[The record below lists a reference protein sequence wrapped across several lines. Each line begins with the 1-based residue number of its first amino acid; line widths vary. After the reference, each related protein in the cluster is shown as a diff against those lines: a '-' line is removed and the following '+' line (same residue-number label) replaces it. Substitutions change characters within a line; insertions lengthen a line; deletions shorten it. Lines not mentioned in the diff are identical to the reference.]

1 MNRDE
6 PAPKP
11 YQLISFPQGQIQ
23 REKPAG
29 HDRARA
35 QCQSGWLEVE
45 FQTLTPV
52 QVASG
57 ITDFVK
63 AGDETQLALVQL
75 SIDRFDDDDP
85 SKIISKAIL
94 PGSSIKGAI
103 RSLAETLSPSCL
115 LVYNRFT
122 RNAVPRPLSSCGGGR
137 SLCPACRLFGTQD
150 YQGQLSFED
159 ALVPDGNLSLLGTPL
174 LWQPAR
180 SDGRGLPGRYL
191 ARNEARGRKLYEHRE
206 PATGPDPRLVIREGA
221 RIPFRLSF
229 TNLTEA
235 ELGLLLTALGQH
247 PKSPFF
253 IKLGAGKPVG
263 LGSIEVKIKTAA
275 LISGSEAIKKAG
287 RVGKAKER
295 GEKLEGAALTARIA
309 QWTKQAEERQ
319 ILLAAQLKEVAHT
332 LRSVNLHEPAPSGL
346 Y

>member
-1 MNRDE
+1 MHRDE

-11 YQLISFPQGQIQ
+11 YQLISFPSDQPQ
-23 REKPAG
+23 RKKPAG
-29 HDRARA
+29 RAQAQA
-35 QCQSGWLEVE
+35 QCQTGWLEVE
-45 FQTLTPV
+45 FETLTPV

-63 AGDETQLALVQL
+63 AGDDTQLALVQI
-75 SIDRFDDDDP
+75 SIDRLADNDANQ
-85 SKIISKAIL
+85 IISKAIL
-94 PGSSIKGAI
+94 PSSSIKGAI

-122 RNAVPRPLSSCGGGR
+122 RNAVPRRLSSCGDEN

-159 ALVPDGNLSLLGTPL
+159 ALVPEGNLSLLGTPL

-180 SDGRGLPGRYL
+180 SEGRGLPGRYL

-206 PATGPDPRLVIREGA
+206 PASGPDPRLVIREGA

-235 ELGLLLTALGQH
+235 ELGLLLTTLGQH
-247 PKSPFF
+247 PDSPFF

-275 LISGSEAIKKAG
+275 LIAGGEAIKKAG
-287 RVGKAKER
+287 RLGKAKER
-295 GEKLEGAALTARIA
+295 GEKLEGSSLTSRIA
-309 QWTKQAEERQ
+309 QWTKQASEQQ
-319 ILLAAQLKEVAHT
+319 ILLAAQLNEVART
-332 LRSVNLHEPAPSGL
+332 LRRENLHQPAPSGL